1 MLKIM
6 SNESFK
12 ISKTTVEK
20 GFHLMRFQYKPPQRT
35 TNLTEQQKSNWFN
48 FCKIIRVWRFYNEC
62 NLPAISLMVYGAV
75 EFEYTS
81 GLVFDE
87 GSIECIINR
96 WNITE
101 SEMIDFLDDKYEK
114 GEWLFSQDG
123 ARYHTSYTTKD
134 WLETQ
139 GIYKWPAN
147 SPDLTPIEKF

>member
-1 MLKIM
+1 MLNYKGVEILQWVW
-6 SNESFK
+6 S
-12 ISKTTVEK
+12 ISDI
-20 GFHLMRFQYKPPQRT
+20 
-35 TNLTEQQKSNWFN
+35 FN
-48 FCKIIRVWRFYNEC
+48 GLW
-62 NLPAISLMVYGAV
+62 AV
-75 EFEYTS
+75 ELEYTS
-81 GLVFDE
+81 GHVFDE

-96 WNITE
+96 GNITE